1 MIIDLSSIK
10 NDDYV
15 EEYKIKSRVIIEE
28 ISVFGFNFIIIPVGI
43 FNILEKDDRFISE
56 VDVNMEEPLC
66 KVGSIC
72 ELECYVDIHMR
83 YDEILLNYDKIK
95 MRDVK
100 IDHILNDNELLKE
113 KRVKIIS

>member
-15 EEYKIKSRVIIEE
+15 EEYKVKSKVIIDE
-28 ISVFGFNFIIIPVGI
+28 ISVFDFNFIIIPVGI
-43 FNILEKDDRFISE
+43 FNILEKDDRFISD
-56 VDVNMEEPLC
+56 VDISLEEPLC

-72 ELECYVDIHMR
+72 EIECYVDIHMR
-83 YDEILLNYDKIK
+83 FDQMILSYDKAK

-100 IDHILNDNELLKE
+100 IDQILNDDSLLKE